1 MQQNPVY
8 YVVME
13 KTFFERHQHARDILS
28 LIVFVICVALGTLF
42 INTYL
47 FRSFSVDGLSSYP
60 TFNTGDRLIVNR
72 VPVTVDMLQNKQY
85 SPQRGQF
92 IVFKNPNWVGNG
104 PDEYVIKRVIAF
116 GGERVTV
123 KDGQVRVY
131 NAIHP
136 DGFDPDTGDKHGK
149 PRSPTS
155 GDVDQTVTRG
165 TLFVMGDNR
174 VGQNSLD
181 SRDGLG
187 LVPLANIVGPVGIRI
202 FPFNEI
208 EMF

>member
-1 MQQNPVY
+1 
-8 YVVME
+8 ME
-13 KTFFERHQHARDILS
+13 KSFLDTHPHVRDIIS
-28 LIVFVICVALGTLF
+28 LVIFIVCVALGTFF
-42 INTYL
+42 INAYL

-72 VPVTVDMLQNKQY
+72 IPVTVKMLQNQQY

-92 IVFKNPNWVGNG
+92 IVFKNPQWVGSG
-104 PDEYVIKRVIAF
+104 PDEYVIKRVIAY

-131 NAIHP
+131 NTEHP
-136 DGFDPDTGDKHGK
+136 DGFDPDQADTHGH

-155 GDVDQTVTRG
+155 GDVDQQVAKG

-187 LVPLANIVGPVGIRI
+187 LIPLANIVGPVGVRI

-208 EMF
+208 AVF